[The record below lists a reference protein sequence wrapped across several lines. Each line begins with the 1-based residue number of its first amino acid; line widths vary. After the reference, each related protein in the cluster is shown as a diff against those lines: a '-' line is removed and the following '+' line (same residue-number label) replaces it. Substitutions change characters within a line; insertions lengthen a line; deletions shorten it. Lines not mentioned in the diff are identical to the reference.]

1 MSKLYGKLFESI
13 QKNTFTMSVFT
24 KILVVMSIIQ
34 VGYALMDL
42 NDSKQIPLFQQYCK
56 EKFIQ
61 NIFDRHKSDFKELLT
76 GDLLSKILRSQHI
89 ITAWYSRLSTFI
101 VPHIFEFG
109 FTFGYLLWIDRV
121 LGLSFGALLLTFT
134 SVLVISPTKS
144 NTNTVNSD
152 QALNN
157 LHEQIDDLLTNY
169 LSVHKE
175 DKLKYEIHRLKEHNS
190 KFIKHY
196 NRTVRTTLKYRLV
209 LTALLIG
216 FLFTF
221 IYRCHKLLESKKM
234 EKATFYSLVM
244 MITHLIGNLLWMIDT
259 TRDIIFDYG
268 AIKNSE
274 FLIPIKP
281 RASSNTV
288 CKDIKNEEN
297 IMTIRNLYFKYAT
310 QKTWV
315 LKSINFDVAE
325 GDKVAIVGHIGS
337 GKSTLLKILL
347 NLLKPTKGHV
357 YLFGKCISSFESKTF
372 YRHVGLMPQNCVLFN
387 RPIVENIMYDNEDV
401 TEKMIYDAIHKFGV
415 MRHFS
420 NLKDGLNSLA
430 GKNGMNLSGGQRQ
443 LVWFLKL
450 YFKDPKI
457 IIMDEP
463 TASLDK
469 ETKDLFLKI
478 MGTILTKKTIIMVT
492 HDDYVL
498 RFAKRVLRISNGQIT
513 EE

>member
-1 MSKLYGKLFESI
+1 
-13 QKNTFTMSVFT
+13 
-24 KILVVMSIIQ
+24 
-34 VGYALMDL
+34 
-42 NDSKQIPLFQQYCK
+42 
-56 EKFIQ
+56 
-61 NIFDRHKSDFKELLT
+61 
-76 GDLLSKILRSQHI
+76 
-89 ITAWYSRLSTFI
+89 
-101 VPHIFEFG
+101 
-109 FTFGYLLWIDRV
+109 
-121 LGLSFGALLLTFT
+121 
-134 SVLVISPTKS
+134 
-144 NTNTVNSD
+144 
-152 QALNN
+152 
-157 LHEQIDDLLTNY
+157 
-169 LSVHKE
+169 
-175 DKLKYEIHRLKEHNS
+175 
-190 KFIKHY
+190 
-196 NRTVRTTLKYRLV
+196 
-209 LTALLIG
+209 
-216 FLFTF
+216 
-221 IYRCHKLLESKKM
+221 
-234 EKATFYSLVM
+234 
-244 MITHLIGNLLWMIDT
+244 
-259 TRDIIFDYG
+259 
-268 AIKNSE
+268 
-274 FLIPIKP
+274 
-281 RASSNTV
+281 
-288 CKDIKNEEN
+288 
-297 IMTIRNLYFKYAT
+297 MTIRNLYFKYAT